1 MLTIIIIVVV
11 IIIINNNNNNNNNRT
26 FTCKNW
32 FSLASFGDQQGL
44 TPDEGS
50 RFKRPFRAAYS
61 ALYSELLNMEESGMT
76 SLSATPKGKV
86 HPGSGG
92 ANPVSEKE
100 MLVLNI
106 KEQPF
111 LYCFFSKFNKFHS

>member
-1 MLTIIIIVVV
+1 MTIIITIISF
-11 IIIINNNNNNNNNRT
+11 IIIIIIIIIIINRT

-44 TPDEGS
+44 TPAEGR

-61 ALYSELLNMEESGMT
+61 ALYSELPNMAESGMT
-76 SLSATPKGKV
+76 SLSATPRGNV
-86 HPGSGG
+86 QPGSGG

-100 MLVLNI
+100 
-106 KEQPF
+106 K
-111 LYCFFSKFNKFHS
+111 